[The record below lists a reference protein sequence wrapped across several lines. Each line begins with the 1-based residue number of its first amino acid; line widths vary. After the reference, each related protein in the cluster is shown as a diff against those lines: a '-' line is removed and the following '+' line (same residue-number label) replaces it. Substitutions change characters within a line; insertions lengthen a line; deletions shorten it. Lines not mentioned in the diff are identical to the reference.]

1 MPKDFPLRAEDRA
14 IIAEELGLLLPASQR
29 VDGALFDQFISN
41 ADVDNGFRFD
51 EITAPRW

>member
-51 EITAPRW
+51 EITAPRG